1 MGKVTL
7 ARHAKRRDSN
17 EKAIVTALERAG
29 ALVLRLDV
37 PCDLLVG
44 HRSTWR
50 LLEVKDGEKPPSA
63 RMLTGM
69 QALFAQDCQGH
80 KLPFAVVTSPEEAL
94 LAVGVVK

>member
-1 MGKVTL
+1 MSL
-7 ARHAKRRDSN
+7 ARYAKKRDAN

-44 HRSTWR
+44 LRGVWR

-63 RMLTGM
+63 RLLTGM
-69 QALFAQDCQGH
+69 QAIFAQDCQGH
-80 KLPFAVVTSPEEAL
+80 KMPFAVVTSPEEAL
-94 LAVGVVK
+94 LAVGVTR

>member
-1 MGKVTL
+1 MSL
-7 ARHAKRRDSN
+7 ARYAKRRDAN
-17 EKAIVTALERAG
+17 EKDVVAALERAG
-29 ALVLRLDV
+29 ALVLHLDV

-44 HRSTWR
+44 IRGSWR
-50 LLEVKDGEKPPSA
+50 LVEVKDGSKPKSE
-63 RMLTGM
+63 RLLTGM